1 MTTRY
6 SRYALLI
13 IVAVLLAVIGLC
25 TSFIIVTTQRAAR
38 EAADNMVR
46 NAASVVEGTINRL
59 FLQIDGTLL
68 SLPSLMSDLARLQQL
83 DADSAS
89 RVLRNTSFQNLNF
102 RDLILVNADGIAWAS
117 AQPASRGR
125 PVPVNVSKMQSIVRS
140 GSVSIS
146 EPVKNPITGE
156 WALFFSRPVRL
167 PGTSAAYA
175 VAEVPVPLILTLL
188 APAAEVEG
196 FRVVVERESGQ
207 ILAAL
212 PHDESRIGQRL
223 DPPAAKLQDSVSTG
237 STPSRFGGP
246 DTITIV
252 RPTLYR
258 TTYISVSFDLPV
270 ALQKWAMDRNRLIA
284 VAAGAAILVITLGGT
299 LWFLMNQRDR
309 IENERVR
316 ARTTLESA
324 INSMSDGFVMFDV
337 EDRLVISNAKY
348 RELYPLSVDV
358 IVPGNTFTNIIQ
370 TGFLRGQ
377 YPDAGDS
384 IEAFTAQTLRWH
396 RGNEP
401 PIERKLNGE
410 RWILSTER
418 SMPDGGTV
426 GIRTDI
432 TPLKATMRDLAA
444 SERRFSAL
452 AKAGAVVTWQAAAD
466 GRILEAVG
474 WDTLTG
480 QPSEAL
486 TDGRWLTAIHPDDQP
501 AISPNWVTVSKRANG
516 ADIEFRLR
524 THGEWRWVRIR
535 GVPVFEEGHL
545 EPTEWVGT
553 VHDNHDYRMAQ
564 ISLAESEARFVR
576 ATTAVGLGTW
586 DWDVLTDNLQLSPGY
601 EALFGRSSGSLA
613 TAKAALR
620 MVLPEDRL
628 LFTKALRKV
637 FFKQGVNSFDIEYR
651 IVKEGPE
658 PCWLRTQGRA
668 ERNGEGPPFRLTGV
682 TQDITAKRLVEARIA
697 HMARHDALTDL
708 PNRLTLR
715 EKLEEA
721 VTRMGRGEPF
731 AVFCLDL
738 DRFKQV
744 NDTLGHPAGDQLLCD
759 VTKRLLG
766 CIRKTDTV
774 ARLGGDEFAIVQS
787 SVNQPEDSIALA
799 ARIISEVSRPYDIEG
814 QKVVIG
820 ASVGIA
826 IAPHDGDEADQL
838 LRNADL
844 ALYRSKS
851 EGRGR
856 YRFFEAEMNAIM
868 QARHA
873 LENDL
878 RKALAENQFEIFYQ
892 PFIEVKSG
900 EISGFEAL
908 LRWLHPVR
916 GMVPPDAFIAL
927 AEELG
932 LISAIGD
939 FVLMHACAEATR
951 WPPHIKLALNLSPLQ
966 IANSDI
972 YLSVMKALRTSG
984 LAPSRLEL
992 EITETVLLQDNVKTM
1007 EVLEEFQKIGIK
1019 IAMDD
1024 FGTGYSSLSYLCK
1037 FPFNK
1042 VKIDKSFIAHL
1053 DDDGPNSAIVYGILK
1068 LCASLGVETTAEGV
1082 ETEEQLALLTAAG
1095 CTTVQGFLFSKA
1107 KPATEV
1113 LALIQMRLGAG
1124 CLNAGVAA

>member
-6 SRYALLI
+6 SRHVLLV
-13 IVAVLLAVIGLC
+13 IVAGLLVAIGLC
-25 TSFIIVTTQRAAR
+25 SSFIIVTTYRAAR
-38 EAADNMVR
+38 DTADGVVR
-46 NAASVVEGTINRL
+46 NAAGVVEGTVNRL

-68 SLPSLMSDLARLQQL
+68 SLPNLMSDLARLGQL

-102 RDLILVNADGIAWAS
+102 RDLMLVDAGGVAWAS

-125 PVPVNVSKMQSIVRS
+125 PVPVNVSEMQGVTRS

-146 EPVKNPITGE
+146 GPVKNPITGE

-167 PGTSAAYA
+167 PGTGAIFA

-188 APAAEVEG
+188 GPAAEVEG
-196 FRVVVERESGQ
+196 FRVVVERDSGQ

-212 PHDESRIGQRL
+212 PHDEARIGQWL
-223 DPPAAKLQDSVSTG
+223 DPPVAKLKDAAGMDGTANRV
-237 STPSRFGGP
+237 GGT
-246 DTITIV
+246 DAITAV

-258 TTYISVSFDLPV
+258 TTYIAVSYDLQT

-284 VAAGAAILVITLGGT
+284 VAAGAAILVLTLGGT

-309 IENERVR
+309 TENERVR

-324 INSMSDGFVMFDV
+324 INSMSDGFVMFDS
-337 EDRLVISNAKY
+337 EDRLVISNTKY
-348 RELYPLSVDV
+348 KELYALSSDV
-358 IVPGNTFTNIIQ
+358 IVPGATFTDIIRA
-370 TGFLRGQ
+370 GFLRGQ
-377 YPDAGDS
+377 YVDAGDD
-384 IEAFTAQTLRWH
+384 IEAFTQNILRWH
-396 RGNEP
+396 HGNEP
-401 PIERKLNGE
+401 PNERLLHGD

-444 SERRFSAL
+444 SERRYSAL
-452 AKAGAVVTWQAAAD
+452 AKAGAVVTWHAAAD

-480 QPSEAL
+480 QPLEAL
-486 TDGRWLTAIHPDDQP
+486 TDGRWLAAIHPDDQA
-501 AISPNWVTVSKRANG
+501 AISPDWVTVSKRASG
-516 ADIEFRLR
+516 IDTEFRLR
-524 THGEWRWVRIR
+524 TRDEWRWVRIR
-535 GVPVFEEGHL
+535 GVPVFEDGHP

-553 VHDNHDYRMAQ
+553 IHDNHDYRLAQ

-586 DWDVLTDNLQLSPGY
+586 DWDVSSNSLQLSPGY
-601 EALFGRSSGSLA
+601 EALFGCANESLA
-613 TAKAALR
+613 TAKAVLKLVHPDDRSLFTNALR
-620 MVLPEDRL
+620 RVLSRHGE
-628 LFTKALRKV
+628 
-637 FFKQGVNSFDIEYR
+637 NSFDVEYR
-651 IVKEGPE
+651 VSKDKPE
-658 PCWLRTQGRA
+658 PSWLRTQGRA
-668 ERNGEGPPFRLTGV
+668 ERDDHGAVIRLTGV
-682 TQDITAKRLVEARIA
+682 TQDITSKRMAETRLA

-708 PNRLTLR
+708 PNRVTLR
-715 EKLEEA
+715 DKLGEA
-721 VTRMGRGEPF
+721 SARIDRGEPF

-744 NDTLGHPAGDQLLCD
+744 NDTLGHPAGDRLLCE
-759 VTKRLLG
+759 VTKRLLS
-766 CIRKTDTV
+766 CVRRTDTV

-787 SVNQPEDSIALA
+787 SVNQPDDATALA
-799 ARIISEVSRPYDIEG
+799 TRIINELSRPYDIEG
-814 QKVVIG
+814 QRVVIG
-820 ASVGIA
+820 ASIGIA

-844 ALYRSKS
+844 ALYRSKT

-856 YRFFEAEMNAIM
+856 YCFFEAEMNVMM
-868 QARHA
+868 QARHS

-878 RKALAENQFEIFYQ
+878 RHALAENQFEVFYQ
-892 PFIEVKSG
+892 PFVDVQSG
-900 EISGFEAL
+900 ETSGFEAL
-908 LRWLHPVR
+908 LRWRHPIR
-916 GMVPPDAFIAL
+916 GMVPPDAFIVL

-939 FVLMHACAEATR
+939 FVLMQACAEAAH
-951 WPPHIKLALNLSPLQ
+951 WPPHVKLALNLSPSQ
-966 IANSDI
+966 IANGDI
-972 YLSVMKALRTSG
+972 QASVMNALRSSG
-984 LAPSRLEL
+984 MAPSRLEL
-992 EITETVLLQDNVKTM
+992 EITETVLLQDSTETM
-1007 EVLEEFQKIGIK
+1007 QVLNEFQKIGIT

-1037 FPFNK
+1037 FPFDK
-1042 VKIDKSFIAHL
+1042 VKIDKSFVVHL
-1053 DDDGPNSAIVYGILK
+1053 DADGPNSAIVYGILQ

-1082 ETEEQLALLTAAG
+1082 ETEQQFALLSAAG
-1095 CTTVQGFLFSKA
+1095 CTTVQGFLFSQA
-1107 KPATEV
+1107 VPAAET
-1113 LALIQMRLGAG
+1113 ADLIKKKLGEQART
-1124 CLNAGVAA
+1124 AGVAA

>member
-1 MTTRY
+1 MTMRY
-6 SRYALLI
+6 SRHALLI
-13 IVAVLLAVIGLC
+13 IVAGLLGVIGLC

-38 EAADNMVR
+38 ETADDVVR

-68 SLPSLMSDLARLQQL
+68 SLPSLMSDLARLQLL

-102 RDLILVNADGIAWAS
+102 RDLLLVNADGIAWAS

-125 PVPVNVSKMQSIVRS
+125 PVPVNVSEMQSVARS

-146 EPVKNPITGE
+146 GPVKNPITGE

-167 PGTSAAYA
+167 AGTGAAYA

-188 APAAEVEG
+188 APAAEIEG
-196 FRVVVERESGQ
+196 VRVVVERESGQ

-223 DPPAAKLQDSVSTG
+223 DPPAARLQDPG
-237 STPSRFGGP
+237 SNGSMPSRFGGP
-246 DTITIV
+246 DTITMV

-258 TTYISVSFDLPV
+258 TTFISVSFDLPI
-270 ALQKWAMDRNRLIA
+270 ALQKWAMDRDRLIA
-284 VAAGAAILVITLGGT
+284 VAVGAAILVITLGGT

-309 IENERVR
+309 TENERVR
-316 ARTTLESA
+316 ARETLESA

-337 EDRLVISNAKY
+337 EDRLVISNTKFK
-348 RELYPLSVDV
+348 ELYPLSSDV
-358 IVPGNTFTNIIQ
+358 IVPGNTFTKIIQ

-384 IEAFTAQTLRWH
+384 IETFTEQTLRWH

-401 PIERKLNGE
+401 PIERQLDGG

-418 SMPDGGTV
+418 SMPGGGTV

-432 TPLKATMRDLAA
+432 SPLKATMRELAA

-480 QPSEAL
+480 QSVEAL
-486 TDGRWLTAIHPDDQP
+486 TDGRWLAAIHPDDRP
-501 AISPNWVTVSKRANG
+501 AISPNWVTVSKRAKG

-524 THGEWRWVRIR
+524 TQGEWRWARIR
-535 GVPVFEEGHL
+535 GVPVFEEGQL

-601 EALFGRSSGSLA
+601 EALFGRSHGSLA
-613 TAKAALR
+613 TAKAVLR
-620 MVLPEDRL
+620 MVHPEDRL
-628 LFTKALRKV
+628 LFTNALRKV
-637 FFKQGVNSFDIEYR
+637 LSTQGVDSFDVEYR

-668 ERNGEGPPFRLTGV
+668 ERNVNGLPFRLTGV
-682 TQDITAKRLVEARIA
+682 TQDITAKRLVEARMA

-721 VTRMGRGEPF
+721 IARMGRFEPF

-744 NDTLGHPAGDQLLCD
+744 NDTLGHPAGDKLLCE
-759 VTKRLLG
+759 VTRRLVA
-766 CIRKTDTV
+766 CVRKTDTV

-787 SVNQPEDSIALA
+787 SVNQPEDATALA
-799 ARIISEVSRPYDIEG
+799 ARIIGEISRPYDIDG

-820 ASVGIA
+820 ASIGIA

-878 RKALAENQFEIFYQ
+878 RRALAESQFEVFYQ
-892 PFIEVKSG
+892 PFIELTSG
-900 EISGFEAL
+900 ETSGFEAL
-908 LRWLHPVR
+908 LRWRHPVR
-916 GMVPPDAFIAL
+916 GLVPPDAFIAL

-951 WPPHIKLALNLSPLQ
+951 WPSHIKLALNLSPSQ
-966 IANSDI
+966 IANGDI
-972 YLSVMKALRTSG
+972 HASVMKALRVSG

-1007 EVLEEFQKIGIK
+1007 EVLEKFQEIGIK

-1082 ETEEQLALLTAAG
+1082 ETEQQLALLTAAG

-1107 KPATEV
+1107 KPASET
-1113 LALIQMRLGAG
+1113 LGLIKMWLWERSR
-1124 CLNAGVAA
+1124 NAGVAA

>member
-6 SRYALLI
+6 SRHALLI
-13 IVAVLLAVIGLC
+13 IVTGLLVAIGLC
-25 TSFIIVTTQRAAR
+25 SSFIIVTTYRAAR
-38 EAADNMVR
+38 ETADGVVR

-68 SLPSLMSDLARLQQL
+68 SLPNLMSDLARLKQL
-83 DADSAS
+83 DAESAS

-102 RDLILVNADGIAWAS
+102 RDLILVDADGVAWAS

-125 PVPVNVSKMQSIVRS
+125 PVPVNVSEMQGVARS

-146 EPVKNPITGE
+146 GPVKNPITGE

-167 PGTSAAYA
+167 PGTGAAYA

-188 APAAEVEG
+188 APTAEVEG
-196 FRVVVERESGQ
+196 FRVVVERDSGQ

-212 PHDESRIGQRL
+212 PHDEARIGQWL
-223 DPPAAKLQDSVSTG
+223 DPPVAKLKDSAFIG
-237 STPSRFGGP
+237 STANRFGGT
-246 DTITIV
+246 DTITAV
-252 RPTLYR
+252 RSTLYR
-258 TTYISVSFDLPV
+258 TTYISVSLELPT
-270 ALQKWAMDRNRLIA
+270 ALQKWAMDRNRLIG
-284 VAAGAAILVITLGGT
+284 VGAGAAILVLTLGGT
-299 LWFLMNQRDR
+299 LWSIMNQRDR
-309 IENERVR
+309 TENERVR

-324 INSMSDGFVMFDV
+324 IDSMSDGFVMFDA
-337 EDRLVISNAKY
+337 EDRLVITNTKFK
-348 RELYPLSVDV
+348 ELYALSSDV
-358 IVPGNTFTNIIQ
+358 IVPGATFTDIIQ
-370 TGFLRGQ
+370 AGFRRGQ
-377 YPDAGDS
+377 YSDMGDS
-384 IEAFTAQTLRWH
+384 IEAFTEDALRWH
-396 RGNEP
+396 HGNEP
-401 PIERKLNGE
+401 PVERRLGSG

-432 TPLKATMRDLAA
+432 TPLKLTMRDLAA

-452 AKAGAVVTWQAAAD
+452 AKAGAVVTWLAAAD
-466 GRILEAVG
+466 GQILEAVG

-480 QPSEAL
+480 QPPDAL
-486 TDGRWLTAIHPDDQP
+486 TDGRWLAAIHPDDQ
-501 AISPNWVTVSKRANG
+501 AVISPNWVMVSKRANG
-516 ADIEFRLR
+516 ADTEFRLR
-524 THGEWRWVRIR
+524 TRDEWRWMRIR
-535 GVPVFEEGHL
+535 GVPVFEKGHQ

-553 VHDNHDYRMAQ
+553 VHDNHDYRLAQ

-586 DWDVLTDNLQLSPGY
+586 DWDVITDALQLSPGY
-601 EALFGRSSGSLA
+601 EALFNCGNGSLA
-613 TAKAALR
+613 TAKAVLK
-620 MVLPEDRL
+620 MVHSDDRP

-637 FFKQGVNSFDIEYR
+637 LSRHGVNSFDVEYR
-651 IVKEGPE
+651 IMKDE
-658 PCWLRTQGRA
+658 PKPRWLRTQGRA
-668 ERNGEGPPFRLTGV
+668 ERDGNGLVIRLTGV
-682 TQDITAKRLVEARIA
+682 TQDITSKRLIEAQLA
-697 HMARHDALTDL
+697 HMARHDALTNL
-708 PNRLTLR
+708 PNRIMLR
-715 EKLEEA
+715 DKLGEA
-721 VTRMGRGEPF
+721 VARMGRGEPF

-744 NDTLGHPAGDQLLCD
+744 NDTLGHPAGDRLLCD

-766 CIRKTDTV
+766 CVRKTDTV

-787 SVNQPEDSIALA
+787 SVNQPEDATALA
-799 ARIISEVSRPYDIEG
+799 ARIISELSRPYDIEG
-814 QKVVIG
+814 QRVVIG
-820 ASVGIA
+820 ASIGIA
-826 IAPHDGDEADQL
+826 IAPHDGDEPDQL

-868 QARHA
+868 QARHS

-878 RKALAENQFEIFYQ
+878 RRALSENQFEVFYQ

-900 EISGFEAL
+900 ETSGFEAL
-908 LRWLHPVR
+908 LRWRHPVR
-916 GMVPPDAFIAL
+916 GLVPPDAFIAL

-939 FVLMHACAEATR
+939 FVLMHACAEATH
-951 WPPHIKLALNLSPLQ
+951 WPPHVKLALNLSPSQ
-966 IANSDI
+966 IADGDI
-972 YLSVMKALRTSG
+972 YSSVINALRSSG

-992 EITETVLLQDNVKTM
+992 EITETVLLQDSVTTM
-1007 EVLEEFQKIGIK
+1007 EVLEKFQKIGIK

-1042 VKIDKSFIAHL
+1042 VKIDKSFISHL

-1082 ETEEQLALLTAAG
+1082 ETRQQLALLTAAG

-1107 KPATEV
+1107 KPATET
-1113 LALIQMRLGAG
+1113 LLLIKTRLGEQARE
-1124 CLNAGVAA
+1124 ADVAA

>member
-1 MTTRY
+1 M
-6 SRYALLI
+6 
-13 IVAVLLAVIGLC
+13 IVAGLLVAIGLC
-25 TSFIIVTTQRAAR
+25 SSFIIVTTYRAAQ
-38 EAADNMVR
+38 ETANDTVR

-68 SLPSLMSDLARLQQL
+68 SLPNLMSDLARLKQL
-83 DADSAS
+83 DAESAS

-102 RDLILVNADGIAWAS
+102 RDLILVDADGVAWAS

-125 PVPVNVSKMQSIVRS
+125 PVPVNVSEMQSIARS

-146 EPVKNPITGE
+146 GPVKNPLTGE
-156 WALFFSRPVRL
+156 WALFFSRPVQLR
-167 PGTSAAYA
+167 GTGAAYA

-212 PHDESRIGQRL
+212 PHDEARIGQRL
-223 DPPAAKLQDSVSTG
+223 DPPAAKLKDVAFIG
-237 STPSRFGGP
+237 SDANRFGGP
-246 DTITIV
+246 DTITAV

-258 TTYISVSFDLPV
+258 TTYISVSFELPI
-270 ALQKWAMDRNRLIA
+270 ALQKWAMDRNRLIGVA
-284 VAAGAAILVITLGGT
+284 VGAAILVLTLGGT
-299 LWFLMNQRDR
+299 LWFIMSQRDR
-309 IENERVR
+309 TENERVR
-316 ARTTLESA
+316 ARATLESA
-324 INSMSDGFVMFDV
+324 INSMSDGFVMFDA
-337 EDRLVISNAKY
+337 EDRLVITNTRYK
-348 RELYPLSVDV
+348 ELYALSSDV
-358 IVPGNTFTNIIQ
+358 IVPGATFTDIIQ
-370 TGFLRGQ
+370 EGFRRGQ

-384 IEAFTAQTLRWH
+384 IEAFTENILRWH
-396 RGNEP
+396 HGNEP
-401 PIERKLNGE
+401 PVERQLDGG

-418 SMPDGGTV
+418 SIPNGGTV
-426 GIRTDI
+426 GVRTDI
-432 TPLKATMRDLAA
+432 TPLKATMRELAA

-480 QPSEAL
+480 QPPEAL
-486 TDGRWLTAIHPDDQP
+486 TDGRWLAAIHPDDRA
-501 AISPNWVTVSKRANG
+501 AISPNWVTVSRRANG

-524 THGEWRWVRIR
+524 TRDEWRWVRIR
-535 GVPVFEEGHL
+535 GVPVFEEGHR

-576 ATTAVGLGTW
+576 ATSAVGLGTW
-586 DWDVLTDNLQLSPGY
+586 DWDVATNALQLSPGY

-613 TAKAALR
+613 TAKAALA
-620 MVLPEDRL
+620 MVHPDDRT
-628 LFTKALRKV
+628 LFTRALRKV
-637 FFKQGVNSFDIEYR
+637 LSRHGVSSFDVEYR
-651 IVKEGPE
+651 IIKGGPE

-668 ERNGEGPPFRLTGV
+668 ERNGNGLVVRLTGV
-682 TQDITAKRLVEARIA
+682 TQDITSKRLVEAQLA

-708 PNRLTLR
+708 PNRIQLQ
-715 EKLEEA
+715 EKLGEA
-721 VTRMGRGEPF
+721 IARMGRGEPF

-744 NDTLGHPAGDQLLCD
+744 NDTLGHPAGDRLLCE

-766 CIRKTDTV
+766 CVRRTDTV

-787 SVNQPEDSIALA
+787 SVDQPEDATTLA
-799 ARIISEVSRPYDIEG
+799 ARIISELSCPYDIEG
-814 QKVVIG
+814 QRVVIG
-820 ASVGIA
+820 ASIGIA
-826 IAPHDGDEADQL
+826 IAPHDGDEAGQL

-851 EGRGR
+851 EGRGH

-868 QARHA
+868 QARHS

-878 RKALAENQFEIFYQ
+878 RRALSENQFEVFYQ
-892 PFIEVKSG
+892 PFVEVKSG
-900 EISGFEAL
+900 ETSGFEAL
-908 LRWLHPVR
+908 LRWRHPIR
-916 GMVPPDAFIAL
+916 GLVPPDAFIAV

-939 FVLMHACAEATR
+939 FVLMHACAAATR
-951 WPPHIKLALNLSPLQ
+951 WPPHVKLALNLSPSQ

-972 YLSVMKALRTSG
+972 HASVMKALQSSG
-984 LAPSRLEL
+984 LTPSRLEL

-1007 EVLEEFQKIGIK
+1007 EILKKFQEIGIK

-1042 VKIDKSFIAHL
+1042 VKIDKSFISHL

-1082 ETEEQLALLTAAG
+1082 ETEQQLALLTAAG

-1107 KPATEV
+1107 KPAAET
-1113 LALIQMRLGAG
+1113 LSLIKMRLGEQA
-1124 CLNAGVAA
+1124 LKANVEA